1 MNNKDNKKMDNVL
14 LGKLPNDNKTA
25 SWPVEGREAKTIQIW
40 NHMQAPIDE
49 ELLEKIR
56 TSDIAKSKSEP
67 LYQWS
72 LETALTLDLVDKD
85 LNIVML
91 AGDPKTGESTCLLH
105 SCETDDPETRIDKL
119 IRLFDKECAGTRKL
133 PDGQVVSNELLTT
146 IANVVA
152 MYASV
157 KQEYEDSFISALNYW
172 KDRVRE
178 HPEHFKKDNA

>member
-1 MNNKDNKKMDNVL
+1 MENKI
-14 LGKLPNDNKTA
+14 LGEIKNDGKTA
-25 SWPVEGREAKTIQIW
+25 SWPIEGREAKTIQIW

-56 TSDIAKSKSEP
+56 TANITKCKSEP

-105 SCETDDPETRIDKL
+105 SCETDESEKRIDKL
-119 IRLFDKECAGTRKL
+119 IHLFDKECAGNRKL
-133 PDGQVVSNELLTT
+133 EDGQVVSNELLTT

-152 MYASV
+152 MYAAV
-157 KQEYEDSFISALNYW
+157 KQEYEDSFMNCLNYW
-172 KDRVRE
+172 KEKVRKN
-178 HPEHFKKDNA
+178 PENFNKDKI

>member
-1 MNNKDNKKMDNVL
+1 MENKI
-14 LGKLPNDNKTA
+14 LGEIKNDGKTA
-25 SWPVEGREAKTIQIW
+25 SWPIDGREAKTIQIW

-56 TSDIAKSKSEP
+56 TANITKCKSEP

-105 SCETDDPETRIDKL
+105 SCETDESEKRIDKL
-119 IRLFDKECAGTRKL
+119 IRLFDKECAGNRKL
-133 PDGQVVSNELLTT
+133 EDGQVVSNELLTV

-152 MYASV
+152 MYAAV
-157 KQEYEDSFISALNYW
+157 KQEYEDSFMNCLNYW
-172 KDRVRE
+172 KEKVRKN
-178 HPEHFKKDNA
+178 PEDFNKNKL

>member
-1 MNNKDNKKMDNVL
+1 MEKDNIL
-14 LGKLPNDNKTA
+14 LGQIPNDGKTA

-56 TSDIAKSKSEP
+56 TANITKCKSEP

-72 LETALTLDLVDKD
+72 LETGLTLDLVDKD

-105 SCETDDPETRIDKL
+105 SCETDDPEKRVDKL
-119 IRLFDKECAGTRKL
+119 IRLFDKECAGNRKL

-157 KQEYEDSFISALNYW
+157 KQEYEDSFMSCLNYW
-172 KDRVRE
+172 KDRVRKN
-178 HPEHFKKDNA
+178 PEDFKQPQT